1 MSTEYYEEV
10 IHQERRTVLLDT
22 AIQQYKKDNPSKK
35 DYAGDLYPR
44 DIIKILM
51 QNQIRLFVLFDLFF
65 HKKNY
70 MRHLVFQKVVK
81 MCYKQRPKKVTQL
94 CEYYGVT
101 CKLAPIK

>member
-51 QNQIRLFVLFDLFF
+51 QNQIRLFSFCLIYFF
-65 HKKNY
+65 IKRIICDTWFSKK
-70 MRHLVFQKVVK
+70 
-81 MCYKQRPKKVTQL
+81 
-94 CEYYGVT
+94 
-101 CKLAPIK
+101 